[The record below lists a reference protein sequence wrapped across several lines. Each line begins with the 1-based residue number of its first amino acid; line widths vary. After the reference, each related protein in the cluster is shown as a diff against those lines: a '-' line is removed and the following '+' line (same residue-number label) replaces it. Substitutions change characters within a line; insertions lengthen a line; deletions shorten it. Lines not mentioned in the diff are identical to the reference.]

1 MIAEADKAGK
11 QPLDDIMLAMDVV
24 DTLRHQQLLVQREL
38 STEDRDQKMMQRLR
52 EIYAAQGIDVPEH
65 VLQQG
70 VDALK
75 EGRFVYQP
83 PASGFQTWLAGLYI
97 SRGRWG
103 KPVLLVTGLVLL
115 VWLVFSVFVSGP
127 AGRARD
133 ALPGQIQAQYEQ
145 LVEQAKGEA
154 AIERSESLLQEGES
168 ALKRQELDEAQQVL
182 ERMALLQRD
191 IELEYDI
198 RISSHPGGR
207 SGVWRIPDANTMARN
222 YYIIVEAVSRHGGLE
237 TVPVLNEED
246 GKVYRVKEWGLRVDE
261 ELFDRVAEDKTDDGI
276 IQNNRFGVK
285 KRGYLTPQ
293 YLMPTTGAAITR
305 W

>member
-1 MIAEADKAGK
+1 MSAETGKGDK

-24 DTLRHQQLLVQREL
+24 DTLRHQQLLVKREL
-38 STEDRDQKMMQRLR
+38 DTDDRDQKMLQRLR
-52 EIYAAQGIDVPEH
+52 EIYAAQGIEVPDH

-83 PASGFQTWLAGLYI
+83 PASSFQVWLARLYI

-103 KPVLLVTGLVLL
+103 KPVLLVAGLILVL
-115 VWLVFSVFVSGP
+115 WLAYYFFVSGP
-127 AGRARD
+127 AGQARD

-145 LVEQAKGEA
+145 LLEQAEWET
-154 AIERSESLLQEGES
+154 AIERSESLLLEGKS
-168 ALKRQELDEAQQVL
+168 ALQRQEMDEARQVL
-182 ERMALLQRD
+182 ERMAVLQRD

-222 YYIIVEAVSRHGGLE
+222 YYIIVEAVSRYGNLE

-276 IQNNRFGVK
+276 IQDNRFGVK
-285 KRGYLTPQ
+285 KRGYLAPQ

>member
-1 MIAEADKAGK
+1 MSAETVKGDK

-38 STEDRDQKMMQRLR
+38 DTDDRDQKMLQRLR
-52 EIYAAQGIDVPEH
+52 EIYAAQGIEVPDH

-83 PASGFQTWLAGLYI
+83 PASSFQVWLARLYI

-103 KPVLLVTGLVLL
+103 KPVLLVAGLVLL
-115 VWLVFSVFVSGP
+115 VWLAYSLLISGP
-127 AGRARD
+127 AERARD
-133 ALPGQIQAQYEQ
+133 ALPGQIQAQYEE
-145 LVEQAKGEA
+145 LVEQAKGET
-154 AIERSESLLQEGES
+154 AIERSESLLQEGKS
-168 ALKRQELDEAQQVL
+168 ALRRNETEEARQVL
-182 ERMALLQRD
+182 ERMAVLQRD

-222 YYIIVEAVSRHGGLE
+222 YYIIVEAVSRYGNLE

-261 ELFDRVAEDKTDDGI
+261 ALFDQVAEDKTDDGI

-285 KRGYLTPQ
+285 ERGYLTPQ